1 MTRGQ
6 PYSEEFKANLV
17 RRICSPGGPTAY
29 QVAREEGVSQTALYD
44 WVNKST
50 RSGESMSKRNPK
62 QKTPGASQARRP
74 QDWSPAEKLEAVLQ
88 TGRLSEEE
96 LGIYL
101 RENGLH
107 EAHLQEWRQQAES
120 GLGRAPSTNVDK
132 QLRKENQRLSKE
144 LGRKNRA
151 LAEAAALLVLSKK
164 ARALWGDEGENT

>member
-1 MTRGQ
+1 MTRGH
-6 PYSEEFKANLV
+6 PYSAEFKANLV
-17 RRICSPGGPTAY
+17 RRICKPGGPTAY
-29 QVAREEGVSQTALYD
+29 QVALEEGLPQATLYN
-44 WVNKST
+44 WVNKAT
-50 RSGESMSKRNPK
+50 RSAESMSKRNRK
-62 QKTPGASQARRP
+62 QRTPAAPQARRP
-74 QDWSPAEKLEAVLQ
+74 QDWRPAEKLEAVVQ

-107 EAHLQEWRQQAES
+107 EAHLQEWRQQAEG